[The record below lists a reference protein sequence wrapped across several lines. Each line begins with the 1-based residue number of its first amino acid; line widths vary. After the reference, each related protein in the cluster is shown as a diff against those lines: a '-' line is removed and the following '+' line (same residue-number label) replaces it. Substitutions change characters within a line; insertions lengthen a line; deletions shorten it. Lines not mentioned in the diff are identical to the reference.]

1 MKVGNCASASSS
13 QHQSASVTGNQRQSA
28 PVSIFSTSA
37 SSSFWSLF
45 VLNLDKFT
53 PDRICLPT
61 PSVTNIRY
69 VCGECVASS
78 CAIINHHLPPSC
90 QTHTDGFLIFEFH
103 HFNLDWLLASSHT
116 FWETFIFPSTATL
129 PLELLVK

>member
-1 MKVGNCASASSS
+1 MRHYAKCIS
-13 QHQSASVTGNQRQSA
+13 QHQSASVTGNQQQSG
-28 PVSIFSTSA
+28 PVSICATSA

-45 VLNLDKFT
+45 VLNLEKFT

-61 PSVTNIRY
+61 PSVASVTNIRY

-103 HFNLDWLLASSHT
+103 HFNLFPFCLIHITLYMIWLEVIPRCTTMYLC
-116 FWETFIFPSTATL
+116 
-129 PLELLVK
+129 